1 MQPTRVLFVCL
12 GNICRSPMAEGLF
25 LDLVARAGLKEWLE
39 VDSAGT
45 SSHHEGELADHR
57 MRATSLGHGIALTT
71 RSRPIEYRDFDR
83 FDYILTMD
91 RSVHRSVLQ
100 TRDSKGGGKAQVVLM
115 RDFDPSPD
123 SPDVPDPYYG
133 GADGFEEVYQI
144 LLRSN
149 VALLAHVRAQAGL

>member
-1 MQPTRVLFVCL
+1 MQPIKVLFVCL

-25 LDLVARAGLKEWLE
+25 LHLAREAGLENHLE

-45 SSHHEGELADHR
+45 SGHHEGELADHR
-57 MRATSLGHGIALTT
+57 MRVTASRHGIDLVTK
-71 RSRPIEYRDFDR
+71 SRPLKRRDYQH

-100 TRDSKGGGKAQVVLM
+100 TSGAAGGTAEVILM

-133 GADGFEEVYQI
+133 GPDGFEEVYNI

-149 VALLAHVRAQAGL
+149 GKLLEHLRVSRGF